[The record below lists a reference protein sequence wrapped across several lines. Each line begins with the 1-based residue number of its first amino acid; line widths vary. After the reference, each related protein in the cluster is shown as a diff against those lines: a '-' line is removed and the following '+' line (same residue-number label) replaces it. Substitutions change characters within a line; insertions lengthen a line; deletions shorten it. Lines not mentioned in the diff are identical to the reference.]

1 VGAVWLAHVAA
12 RLSTTFFLLFSGVRF
27 FHAAVPLVGPCW
39 FTRLFRVFVSA
50 AGSLEYIV
58 SSTLSAD
65 VHAYFKSCHGLSQQ
79 WSGTVEN
86 PHWLCSANGRS
97 RAKENY
103 GVRAPRVIIVFNGR
117 HKFYPRH
124 NKVILV
130 CDLVM
135 KMALVV

>member
-1 VGAVWLAHVAA
+1 MLLHGC
-12 RLSTTFFLLFSGVRF
+12 RLFFLLFSGVGF

-58 SSTLSAD
+58 SSTLTAD
-65 VHAYFKSCHGLSQQ
+65 VHAYFNSCHGLSQQ

-103 GVRAPRVIIVFNGR
+103 GVRGTHSHHRIQR
-117 HKFYPRH
+117 TSQ
-124 NKVILV
+124 ILSRTQ
-130 CDLVM
+130 
-135 KMALVV
+135 